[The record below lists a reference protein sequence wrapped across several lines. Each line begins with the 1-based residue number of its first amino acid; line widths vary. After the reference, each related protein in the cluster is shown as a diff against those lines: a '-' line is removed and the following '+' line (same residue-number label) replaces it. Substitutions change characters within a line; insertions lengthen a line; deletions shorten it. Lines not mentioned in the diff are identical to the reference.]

1 MGTETGVR
9 GSGIAHFVSDDVK
22 LNNPLMGTETCR
34 CPKLHHVHNH
44 SSYVK
49 LNNPLMGTETYSNE
63 RSIVL
68 CIFQES

>member
-1 MGTETGVR
+1 MGTETPQGKLQKILVAF
-9 GSGIAHFVSDDVK
+9 ILVK